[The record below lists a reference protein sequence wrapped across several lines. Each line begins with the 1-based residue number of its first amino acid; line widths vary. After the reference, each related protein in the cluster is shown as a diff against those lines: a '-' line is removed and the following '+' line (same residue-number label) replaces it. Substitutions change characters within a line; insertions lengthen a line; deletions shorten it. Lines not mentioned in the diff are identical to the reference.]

1 MEGSSL
7 NGGNLEQTAADLSL
21 SVSGLRYRIHK
32 IETLLDQE
40 LRDPV
45 GNFHLLLA
53 IQALMIM
60 GELEI

>member
-1 MEGSSL
+1 M
-7 NGGNLEQTAADLSL
+7 EQTAADLSL